1 LAISNKK
8 KQQQSQHKQS
18 LEKIVEMPS
27 TEIKAIRT
35 QNMRIRENVLLQTHK
50 HIWYITKISCWSR
63 PFTKIALW
71 KNL

>member
-35 QNMRIRENVLLQTHK
+35 QNMRIRENVLLQTPNIFGTSLK
-50 HIWYITKISCWSR
+50 
-63 PFTKIALW
+63 
-71 KNL
+71 